1 MKGSEGL
8 YNGAHVLQEE
18 RALGFLPNY
27 TSSLRVLRGSR
38 VFLPGASSR
47 VVVPRTFPGPYA
59 LGARFTIPA
68 CFGGS
73 TFAFNKAVNFSVPDT
88 FLHAD
93 PGTLA
98 R

>member
-1 MKGSEGL
+1 M
-8 YNGAHVLQEE
+8 
-18 RALGFLPNY
+18 
-27 TSSLRVLRGSR
+27 
-38 VFLPGASSR
+38 
-47 VVVPRTFPGPYA
+47 VVPRTFPGPYA